1 MEFKWMLFR
10 IGSVLN
16 LSAYTDENT
25 SSKGPRSPLSYVTC
39 GRIRRRIILN
49 RSVLTSTLL
58 LMIFYRIFVAKYSN
72 ELFCQPIQTDQIGN
86 FPNHHCGE
94 DHFSQCH
101 TKHESNGEATVQYR
115 ASPSANLSDHVSN
128 GGARLKPPQLQ
139 MRGNNRDQQ
148 CPNTVRS
155 AERHLRSYLL
165 YLEYPLVTASRTCMS
180 NKGILDDLT
189 RCLFSLIVN
198 LLV

>member
-1 MEFKWMLFR
+1 MR
-10 IGSVLN
+10 IRV
-16 LSAYTDENT
+16 A
-25 SSKGPRSPLSYVTC
+25 SSKGPRSPLSYVTR
-39 GRIRRRIILN
+39 GRIRRIIILN

-58 LMIFYRIFVAKYSN
+58 LMIFYRIFVAKHSN
-72 ELFCQPIQTDQIGN
+72 ELFSQPIQSNQIGN
-86 FPNHHCGE
+86 FLITTVGKTTSANVIPNMNPMGKLDYCM
-94 DHFSQCH
+94 
-101 TKHESNGEATVQYR
+101 YR
-115 ASPSANLSDHVSN
+115 ASVLRPIFPIMSQMEGPDLSLSYSTN
-128 GGARLKPPQLQ
+128 Q
-139 MRGNNRDQQ
+139 MRGNNRDQK

-165 YLEYPLVTASRTCMS
+165 YLEYPLVTASRTCMA